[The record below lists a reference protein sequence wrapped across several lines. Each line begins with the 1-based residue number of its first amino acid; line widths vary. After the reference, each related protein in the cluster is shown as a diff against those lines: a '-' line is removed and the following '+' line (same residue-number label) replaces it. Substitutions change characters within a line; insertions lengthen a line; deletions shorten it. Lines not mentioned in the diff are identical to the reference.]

1 MQRKKKEY
9 GFVIKKK
16 GQNKM
21 EEFKKKEKVVI
32 IGIGGIV
39 GEQVEKKMIER
50 GWENIVGIEKQG
62 IKKDIGQKENEQDL

>member
-50 GWENIVGIEKQG
+50 G
-62 IKKDIGQKENEQDL
+62 